1 MISVALCECG
11 EIYLTDSSYISYISP
26 YRQFLSDVIT
36 ETMEELQEEGTFT
49 NLLKALGKE
58 RESKMHFYDIIAR

>member
-1 MISVALCECG
+1 MIFVALCECG
-11 EIYLTDSSYISYISP
+11 EIYLTDSSYISP

-49 NLLKALGKE
+49 SLLKALGKE

>member
-1 MISVALCECG
+1 MWG
-11 EIYLTDSSYISYISP
+11 NTSYRFIFFVSL
-26 YRQFLSDVIT
+26 YRQFFSDVII